1 MLREFSFYFGLRKIE
16 EDNLLSQKPQSPLK
30 YRTIVMILLTTTIV
44 ALQATRLAQLQLVQG
59 KQNRERAENNRI
71 RPIRVP
77 SNRGLILDR
86 HGRAFASNGLKHSI
100 YLWPKEQP
108 KKQWKITAAKLSAVI
123 NMPADEILEK
133 VEEAIISGERNVHL
147 TYQVS
152 RNAFITLQ
160 ERGEEFPGV
169 EVRPE
174 SIRYYPYGEL
184 ASHVIGYLGEVT
196 PAELKANP
204 EYQLR
209 MMVGRIGIESSAND
223 VLAGK
228 WGQQLIEVNA
238 QNREIRV
245 FKEEEKEAKNGK
257 TVKLT
262 LDIDLQKSA
271 ETALGSR
278 KGAVVILNVNTGEV
292 LAMAS
297 YPRFN
302 PNVFTKPMPEEKWQS
317 LHSEEQSFLNRSLE
331 GYPPGST
338 FKIIT
343 AAAAMGSGKFSPYSI
358 IQTSDSIY
366 VGGISFNEHSGGYG
380 PIGFRTALAYSS
392 NTFFYRTGMSIG
404 RKQIAQWAYKL
415 GLGGKNLKL
424 LGIPAAYNGLIPTEE
439 DKRRI
444 YNDAWYLGDT
454 ITMAIGQG
462 LVLVTPLEL
471 AAATATIANGGKQVK
486 PHLFANETNSPEM
499 KPIPIGL
506 KPEYVNTI
514 KEGMID
520 VVDYGTGQLLNDGTI
535 PLTGGKTGTSE
546 IMGQKSHS
554 LYVGFG
560 PAKGAKIAIAV
571 IVENGG
577 YGSTSAAPVAKQVF
591 QTYFNKYSQAKL
603 N

>member
-1 MLREFSFYFGLRKIE
+1 MVREFSFSSWFRKTE
-16 EDNLLSQKPQSPLK
+16 ENNLPDQERQSPLIF
-30 YRTIVMILLTTTIV
+30 RTIVIVLLTTTTIG
-44 ALQATRLAQLQLVQG
+44 LQVTRLAQIQLIQG

-71 RPIRVP
+71 RPIPVP

-86 HGRAFASNGLKHSI
+86 NGKAFASNRLKHAI

-108 KKQWKITAAKLSAVI
+108 LQQWKITAAKLSPII
-123 NMPADEILEK
+123 NIPADKIIKK
-133 VEEAIISGERNVHL
+133 VEQAITSGERNIHL
-147 TYQVS
+147 SDQVS
-152 RNAFITLQ
+152 RNTFITLQ
-160 ERGEEFPGV
+160 EKTGEFPGV

-174 SIRYYPYGEL
+174 STRYYPYGQL

-196 PAELKANP
+196 PAELEANP

-209 MMVGRIGIESSAND
+209 MMVGRIGVEASAND

-228 WGQQLIEVNA
+228 WGQDLIEVNA
-238 QNREIRV
+238 HNREVRI
-245 FKEEEKEAKNGK
+245 FEEEEKEAKSGK

-262 LDIDLQKSA
+262 LDINLQKAA
-271 ETALGSR
+271 ETALGFR
-278 KGAVVILNVNTGEV
+278 KGAVVVLDVNTGEV

-302 PNVFTKPMPEEKWQS
+302 PNVFTKPMPEEKWRS
-317 LHSEEQSFLNRSLE
+317 LHSEEQSFLNRSLQ

-338 FKIIT
+338 FKIVT
-343 AAAAMGSGKFSPYSI
+343 AAAALGSGKFSPYSI

-366 VGGISFNEHSGGYG
+366 VGGILFNEHSGGYG
-380 PIGFRTALAYSS
+380 AIGFRTALAYSS
-392 NTFFYRTGMSIG
+392 NTFFYHTGMTIG
-404 RKQIAQWAYKL
+404 HEQIAQWAYKL
-415 GLGGKNLKL
+415 GLGGKKLNL
-424 LGIPAAYNGLIPTEE
+424 LGIPSAYNGLIPTEE

-471 AAATATIANGGKQVK
+471 ATATATIANSGKQVT
-486 PHLFANETNSPEM
+486 PHLFAHETNSPEM

-514 KEGMID
+514 KKGMID
-520 VVDYGTGQLLNDGTI
+520 VVEYGTAQLLNDGTI

-546 IMGQKSHS
+546 VMGQKSHS

-560 PAKGAKIAIAV
+560 PAEESKIAIAV

-577 YGSTSAAPVAKQVF
+577 YGSFSAAPVAKKVF
-591 QTYFNKYSQAKL
+591 QTYFSKYSQAKL